1 MKGKKTIFEPYFAR
15 QNKQVL
21 ENTFQKTLELP
32 LEFFEIQISKYQ
44 YFLFYIFFKSTK
56 TLFKIST
63 QLKKNIARQPN
74 FRNSGCKLF
83 KTRHRI
89 SICLLVFHN
98 FRSEFRKL

>member
-44 YFLFYIFFKSTK
+44 YFYFIFSSKALSISSIPPE
-56 TLFKIST
+56 KISSMLC
-63 QLKKNIARQPN
+63 QLFFIR
-74 FRNSGCKLF
+74 
-83 KTRHRI
+83 
-89 SICLLVFHN
+89 
-98 FRSEFRKL
+98 